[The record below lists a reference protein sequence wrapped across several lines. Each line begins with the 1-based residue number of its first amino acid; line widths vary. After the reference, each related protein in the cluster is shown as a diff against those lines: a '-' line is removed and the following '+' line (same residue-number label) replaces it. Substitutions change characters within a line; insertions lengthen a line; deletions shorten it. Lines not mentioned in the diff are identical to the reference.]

1 MTVEKRSGALAAT
14 GESHRTR
21 QTPRVGGLAALALAA
36 VLALTACDSGQG
48 ASDPA
53 AAPATAANPPT
64 TAPPTSKPPATT
76 KPPGERTPVLSDG
89 KASRSDIRWVQRRLG
104 QIHPDLKEIVGKVDG
119 RMGPQTRQ
127 ALCVYRTIM
136 QGLPSSLW
144 KRVSNA
150 DLTSL
155 AKTRTLPAF
164 AFHKQTQTRTVAWV
178 TKACQAVLE
187 VVHGRYRHIM
197 AATTGKPGHETPS
210 GLHRIEWRW
219 PGWHVSRKYP
229 ENGDMLDSQYFG
241 PGIALHGVPS
251 HEVHKQPSS
260 HGCVRLY
267 PADARIL
274 YRDLRVGI
282 PVWVTGTFHFPS

>member
-1 MTVEKRSGALAAT
+1 MWKRPPRIGLVALA
-14 GESHRTR
+14 
-21 QTPRVGGLAALALAA
+21 VGA
-36 VLALTACDSGQG
+36 VLALTACDGG
-48 ASDPA
+48 RGTSDPS
-53 AAPATAANPPT
+53 AAPTTAADPPT
-64 TAPPTSKPPATT
+64 TAAPTTAAPTTT
-76 KPPGERTPVLSDG
+76 KPPGERIPVLSG
-89 KASRSDIRWVQRRLG
+89 NKASKRDIRWVQQRLG
-104 QIHPDLKEIVGKVDG
+104 RVHPDLKQMVGKPDG

-144 KRVSNA
+144 KPIGKA

-155 AKTRTLPAF
+155 ARTRTLPGF
-164 AFHKQTQTRTVAWV
+164 AFKKQTHAKTVAWV
-178 TKACQAVLE
+178 SKDCQAVLE

-197 AATTGKPGHETPS
+197 PATTGKPGHETPN
-210 GLHRIEWRW
+210 GLHQIEWRW
-219 PGWHVSRKYP
+219 PGWHVSTKYP
-229 ENGDMLDSQYFG
+229 ENGQMLDSQYFG

-267 PADARIL
+267 PSDAKVL

-282 PVWVTGTFHFPS
+282 PVWVTGRFHFPS